1 MAESSVCAHNY
12 KLFVGGSPSRTWARF
27 SAPLRSARAK
37 VTQPSHRASYP
48 DDGYLWKTRRWIDM
62 QSDHGPEEMAEGHE
76 VNDQADE
83 SPRQPSVFRR
93 EDGNHDVSRSP
104 FTNDRPTDDGS
115 GGSIATSLRNVAA
128 TLEADPAAGGGPEQ
142 ACFPRQPRTLAEVG
156 LSKAFLTDLALK
168 IIHYSGAPS
177 TAQLMRMVGV

>member
-12 KLFVGGSPSRTWARF
+12 KLLAGGSPSRTWARVIGVSRSRPPPHLLAGAGASRLAAERF

-62 QSDHGPEEMAEGHE
+62 QSDHGPEETAEGHE
-76 VNDQADE
+76 VNDQAEE

-93 EDGNHDVSRSP
+93 EDGDHDVSRSP
-104 FTNDRPTDDGS
+104 FTDDRPMDDGS
-115 GGSIATSLRNVAA
+115 GVSIATSLRNVAA
-128 TLEADPAAGGGPEQ
+128 TLEADPVAGGAAPHI
-142 ACFPRQPRTLAEVG
+142 CFPP
-156 LSKAFLTDLALK
+156 
-168 IIHYSGAPS
+168 
-177 TAQLMRMVGV
+177 

>member
-12 KLFVGGSPSRTWARF
+12 KLFAGGSPSRTRQPPHLLAGAGAAWLAAERF

-37 VTQPSHRASYP
+37 VTQLSHRASYP

-62 QSDHGPEEMAEGHE
+62 QSDHGPEETAEGHE

-93 EDGNHDVSRSP
+93 EDGDHDASRSP
-104 FTNDRPTDDGS
+104 YTDDRPTDDGS
-115 GGSIATSLRNVAA
+115 GVSIATSLRNVAA
-128 TLEADPAAGGGPEQ
+128 TLEADPAAGGGPQE
-142 ACFPRQPRTLAEVG
+142 AGFSTQPRTLG
-156 LSKAFLTDLALK
+156 
-168 IIHYSGAPS
+168 G
-177 TAQLMRMVGV
+177 